1 MTIADVLKDH
11 AQTVADR
18 SCFVN
23 ARETARLTVIVSL
36 DATGH
41 QRNALSRALYRAT
54 DFDHWDKNSNPKTS
68 DCRWVIVMKTKETTD
83 EPARTTMFPPIEE
96 PQ

>member
-1 MTIADVLKDH
+1 MTVADVLRDH
-11 AQTVADR
+11 AHTVADH

-23 ARETARLTVIVSL
+23 AQDTARIIVIVSL

-54 DFDHWDKNSNPKTS
+54 DFDHWDADSNPKTS
-68 DCRWVIVMKTKETTD
+68 DLRWVIVIKTKD
-83 EPARTTMFPPIEE
+83 KK
-96 PQ
+96 

>member
-1 MTIADVLKDH
+1 MTVADVLNDH
-11 AQTVADR
+11 AGTVADH

-23 ARETARLTVIVSL
+23 AQDTARIIVIVSL

-54 DFDHWDKNSNPKTS
+54 DFDHWDADSNPKTS
-68 DCRWVIVMKTKETTD
+68 DYRWVIVIKNKD
-83 EPARTTMFPPIEE
+83 KK
-96 PQ
+96 